1 MSQSAEPYAMAP
13 ALELLEKPAQYLLV
27 RAISA
32 IGKGDAAGLRLQ
44 SPEKHER
51 VMNVF
56 RAFIADLC
64 QQYGEGHA
72 G

>member
-1 MSQSAEPYAMAP
+1 MAP
-13 ALELLEKPAQYLLV
+13 ALELLEKPVEHLSVKAV
-27 RAISA
+27 STIGNGVSSA
-32 IGKGDAAGLRLQ
+32 SDLKFE
-44 SPEKHER
+44 SPEKHQR

>member
-1 MSQSAEPYAMAP
+1 MAP
-13 ALELLEKPAQYLLV
+13 ALELLERPVQYLPVKAVSGIANGTYADL
-27 RAISA
+27 
-32 IGKGDAAGLRLQ
+32 KLE
-44 SPEKHER
+44 SPEKHQR

>member
-1 MSQSAEPYAMAP
+1 MAP
-13 ALELLEKPAQYLLV
+13 ALELTEKPIQPLPTKAVSGV
-27 RAISA
+27 RNGASGGVSIE
-32 IGKGDAAGLRLQ
+32 LE
-44 SPEKHER
+44 SPEKHQR

-56 RAFIADLC
+56 RAFIADLA

>member
-1 MSQSAEPYAMAP
+1 MAP
-13 ALELLEKPAQYLLV
+13 ALELLEKPAERIPV
-27 RAISA
+27 KGVSA
-32 IGKGDAAGLRLQ
+32 LENGSFAASGITLE
-44 SPEKHER
+44 SPQKHQR

-56 RAFIADLC
+56 RAFIADIC

>member
-1 MSQSAEPYAMAP
+1 MAP
-13 ALELLEKPAQYLLV
+13 TLELLEEPAENLPV
-27 RAISA
+27 KAVSA
-32 IGKGDAAGLRLQ
+32 IRNGAPAAAAADLRLE
-44 SPEKHER
+44 SPEKHQR

>member
-1 MSQSAEPYAMAP
+1 MAP
-13 ALELLEKPAQYLLV
+13 ALELLERPIEYLPA
-27 RAISA
+27 
-32 IGKGDAAGLRLQ
+32 KGVSTSSNGVVTTFDAKLE
-44 SPEKHER
+44 SPEKHQR

>member
-1 MSQSAEPYAMAP
+1 MAP
-13 ALELLEKPAQYLLV
+13 SLEPLELLEKPAATLPV
-27 RAISA
+27 KA
-32 IGKGDAAGLRLQ
+32 IGNGASPKYD
-44 SPEKHER
+44 SPEKHQR

-56 RAFIADLC
+56 RAFIADLA

>member
-1 MSQSAEPYAMAP
+1 MAP
-13 ALELLEKPAQYLLV
+13 ALELTEKPIQSLPTKAVSGV
-27 RAISA
+27 RNGASA
-32 IGKGDAAGLRLQ
+32 GVGIGLE
-44 SPEKHER
+44 SPEKHQR

-56 RAFIADLC
+56 RAFVADLA

>member
-1 MSQSAEPYAMAP
+1 MAP
-13 ALELLEKPAQYLLV
+13 ALELLEKPIEPLPTKAVPGIQNG
-27 RAISA
+27 ASA
-32 IGKGDAAGLRLQ
+32 GGRPRLESQ
-44 SPEKHER
+44 EKHQR

>member
-1 MSQSAEPYAMAP
+1 MAP
-13 ALELLEKPAQYLLV
+13 TLELLEEPTGIPPVKTV
-27 RAISA
+27 SA
-32 IGKGDAAGLRLQ
+32 IRNGASASGDLKLE
-44 SPEKHER
+44 SPEKHQR

-56 RAFIADLC
+56 RAVIADIC

>member
-1 MSQSAEPYAMAP
+1 MAP
-13 ALELLEKPAQYLLV
+13 TLELLEEPAGNLPV
-27 RAISA
+27 KAVSVIRNGNSA
-32 IGKGDAAGLRLQ
+32 DDLKLE
-44 SPEKHER
+44 SPEKHQR

-56 RAFIADLC
+56 RAFIADIC

>member
-1 MSQSAEPYAMAP
+1 MAP
-13 ALELLEKPAQYLLV
+13 ALELLEKPVEYLPV
-27 RAISA
+27 KAVSA
-32 IGKGDAAGLRLQ
+32 INSATVSATDIKLENT
-44 SPEKHER
+44 EKHQR

>member
-1 MSQSAEPYAMAP
+1 MAP
-13 ALELLEKPAQYLLV
+13 ALELLEKPTEYLPAKAV
-27 RAISA
+27 SA
-32 IGKGDAAGLRLQ
+32 IGNGTFTAAEAKLE
-44 SPEKHER
+44 SPEKHQR

>member
-1 MSQSAEPYAMAP
+1 MAP
-13 ALELLEKPAQYLLV
+13 ALELLEKPVEYLPV
-27 RAISA
+27 KAASAISTRVSA
-32 IGKGDAAGLRLQ
+32 TVSANDIKLENT
-44 SPEKHER
+44 EKHQR